1 MYVVHGQASDGIA
14 YPAMYAMLTDK
25 STACYDKVF
34 SILKEIAD
42 EGPEYIV
49 VDLELAPINQY
60 GKFWPQAVVEGCE
73 FHVRKAFRE
82 QMGAK
87 GILAAYNAD
96 SQLQYAIDIFK
107 ALIFAPHDQVSML

>member
-1 MYVVHGQASDGIA
+1 MHGQASDGIA

-25 STACYDKVF
+25 STASYD
-34 SILKEIAD
+34 KEIAD

-73 FHVRKAFRE
+73 FHVRRAFRE

-96 SQLQYAIDIFK
+96 SQLQYAIHIFK